1 MPHSYPWLD
10 ATGQQGEWRKDGTML
25 ETTFDR
31 REKPA
36 RKAESAEPGNFSLP
50 YKQLQEVLSL
60 LTGICPQKPAEGPAL

>member
-50 YKQLQEVLSL
+50 YKKLQEV
-60 LTGICPQKPAEGPAL
+60 